1 MMRHSSYAGSPNIG
15 VFAAASECLAFV
27 AHDAVDEFVNDIEQT
42 LGVEVVRATVADSFV
57 VGSLIAMNSN
67 GAIVS
72 GLAGERELD
81 VIRSKIPV
89 ALISDKLNAA
99 GNNILVNDRGA
110 IVNPEF
116 DKKTLKEIEDI
127 LDVECV
133 KSSIADIVTVGSVC
147 RVTNK
152 GCAVHPDA
160 TEKEMQ
166 LIKDVLKVDN
176 VVKTTLNHGCR
187 FVAPC
192 VLANSKGALVG
203 DLTTPIEMGKLEDAL
218 DLYD

>member
-1 MMRHSSYAGSPNIG
+1 MMRRSNYDGNPNIG
-15 VFAAASECLAFV
+15 VFAVANESLAFV
-27 AHDAVDEFVNDIEQT
+27 AHDAVDSFVDSIERT
-42 LGVEVVRATVADSFV
+42 LGVECIRTTVADSYV
-57 VGSLIAMNSN
+57 VGSLVAMNSN

-89 ALISDKLNAA
+89 ATLNDKLNAA
-99 GNNILVNDRGA
+99 GNNILVNDKGA
-110 IVNPEF
+110 IVNPEI
-116 DKKTLKEIEDI
+116 DNKSMKEIEDA
-127 LDVECV
+127 LGVECV
-133 KSSIADIVTVGSVC
+133 RGTIADIVTVGSSC

-152 GCAVHPDA
+152 GIAVCADA
-160 TEKEMQ
+160 TDDDIA
-166 LIKDVLKVDN
+166 LIRDVLKVDN
-176 VVKTTLNHGCR
+176 IVKTTLNHGCK
-187 FVAPC
+187 FIAPG